1 MDINYKKNGA
11 AEINGMIKAAVEDR
25 SRTAVVRG
33 NYEIEDT
40 IVIPSDFTLILDG
53 CRLRMADGTLCNMF
67 TNAARLS
74 TKAHIPEGADHN
86 IVIEGRGNVSLDG
99 GNFNGLAERNH

>member
-40 IVIPSDFTLILDG
+40 IVIPSERGETFD
-53 CRLRMADGTLCNMF
+53 
-67 TNAARLS
+67 
-74 TKAHIPEGADHN
+74 EGSYPG
-86 IVIEGRGNVSLDG
+86 GRGPQHRD
-99 GNFNGLAERNH
+99 RRTR

>member
-53 CRLRMADGTLCNMF
+53 CRLRMADGTF
-67 TNAARLS
+67 G
-74 TKAHIPEGADHN
+74 EGSYPG
-86 IVIEGRGNVSLDG
+86 GRGPQHRD
-99 GNFNGLAERNH
+99 RRTR

>member
-74 TKAHIPEGADHN
+74 AKAHIPEGADPY
-86 IVIEGRGNVSLDG
+86 LPT
-99 GNFNGLAERNH
+99 